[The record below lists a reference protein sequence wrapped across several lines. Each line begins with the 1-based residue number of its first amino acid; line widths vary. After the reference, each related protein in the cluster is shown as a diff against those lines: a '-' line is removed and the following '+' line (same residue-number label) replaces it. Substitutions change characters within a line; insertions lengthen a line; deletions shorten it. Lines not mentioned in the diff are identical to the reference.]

1 MSLFMLRGRGGAW
14 WLPTVSDPDGKPTVA
29 EIAAGIPLSAAFTA
43 IQGLEP
49 QQNKINIA
57 VLKYKTEAQIGG
69 PETFQNVSVTVAED
83 DGSGVDADAVE
94 RQDALTTMVAP
105 ASGVLVLSR
114 TKQTLAAGDK
124 VYTIAARIDAQVPNW
139 ALDANAAATAI
150 NLSPSTPLRPVVVL
164 A

>member
-14 WLPTVSDPDGKPTVA
+14 WLPTVADSGGAPTMA

-57 VLKYKTEAQIGG
+57 VLKYKAEAQIGG

-94 RQDALTTMVAP
+94 RQNALTTMVAP
-105 ASGVLVLSR
+105 ASGVLILSR

-124 VYTIAARIDAQVPNW
+124 VYSIAAAIDAQVPNW
-139 ALDANAAATAI
+139 ALDANAASTAI